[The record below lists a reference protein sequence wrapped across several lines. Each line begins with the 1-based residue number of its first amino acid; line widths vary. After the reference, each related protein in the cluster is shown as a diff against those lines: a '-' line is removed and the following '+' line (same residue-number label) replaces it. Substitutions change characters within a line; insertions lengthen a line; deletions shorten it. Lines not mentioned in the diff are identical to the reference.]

1 MTDEPMYTAESLSDI
16 SAFSDGKLDPA
27 FMDTPFS
34 QIQALSIIQSPTD
47 PSLIKTRKSG
57 KTDLSY
63 VSGDIVT
70 RILNKAFRYK
80 WSFYILETRVVE
92 SQDKSNKYK
101 PEEQPVPQLP
111 VIQVHGRL
119 VVPGWGIREQWGA
132 QPLSGGSDV
141 QEHAFKSAATDAM
154 KKCAS
159 MFGIALDLY
168 GKDGMNELA
177 VNTYDFIPDDDVIIE
192 NFKNKMKRDYEAK
205 KPAPQ
210 TTQPVSPVQD
220 QAEPVGPEAPAQ
232 PQAPIQEP
240 VVPVSQELTP
250 KTVQEVQQSVP
261 VDTQPVQP
269 TTQPVQPTTSPAQ
282 APVASDSEWQ
292 TEDIVRLREAKTKL
306 GIADSNNEG
315 LNPYAQEFF
324 NMEEASYLNIR
335 PNNVKD
341 FLHFLSSKFQ

>member
-1 MTDEPMYTAESLSDI
+1 MTDEQTYIADSIDDI
-16 SAFSDGKLDPA
+16 SAFSDGNLDPA
-27 FMDTPFS
+27 FMETPFS

-70 RILNKAFRYK
+70 RMLNKAFRYK
-80 WSFYILETRVVE
+80 WSFYILETRVVD
-92 SQDKSNKYK
+92 SQDKMDKYK
-101 PEEQPVPQLP
+101 KNEPGVPQLP
-111 VIQVHGRL
+111 VVQVHGRL

-205 KPAPQ
+205 QPAPQ
-210 TTQPVSPVQD
+210 ATQPEVPVQD
-220 QAEPVGPEAPAQ
+220 QAESVGPETPVQ
-232 PQAPIQEP
+232 TQKPIQEP
-240 VVPVSQELTP
+240 VVPVSQQLTP
-250 KTVQEVQQSVP
+250 KTIQPVEQAVP
-261 VDTQPVQP
+261 VEPIQPVLP
-269 TTQPVQPTTSPAQ
+269 TTDPSQP
-282 APVASDSEWQ
+282 PVASASDWQ
-292 TEDIVRLREAKTKL
+292 IEDIVKLREAKTKL

-315 LNPYAQEFF
+315 LNPYAKEFF

>member
-1 MTDEPMYTAESLSDI
+1 MTDEQTYVADSIADI
-16 SAFSDGKLDPA
+16 SAFSDGNLDPA
-27 FMDTPFS
+27 FMETPFS

-70 RILNKAFRYK
+70 RMLNKAFRYK

-92 SQDKSNKYK
+92 SQDKMDKYK
-101 PEEQPVPQLP
+101 KNEPGVPQLP
-111 VIQVHGRL
+111 VVQVHGRL

-168 GKDGMNELA
+168 GKDGMEALS

-205 KPAPQ
+205 QPQ
-210 TTQPVSPVQD
+210 PKAQQSVAPVQEEV
-220 QAEPVGPEAPAQ
+220 QAPVPEVPVQ
-232 PQAPIQEP
+232 TPTQAPIQQP
-240 VVPVSQELTP
+240 VAPVSQQSTP
-250 KTVQEVQQSVP
+250 EP
-261 VDTQPVQP
+261 VQPVQSE
-269 TTQPVQPTTSPAQ
+269 QPIGDPIQP
-282 APVASDSEWQ
+282 PVAPTNQWQ
-292 TEDIVRLREAKTKL
+292 TEDIVKLREAKSKL

-315 LNPYAQEFF
+315 LNPYTKEFF
-324 NMEEASYLNIR
+324 NMEEASYLNIT
-335 PNNVKD
+335 PSNVKD
-341 FLHFLSSKFQ
+341 FLHFLSSKF